1 MDKFSNSSG
10 SSCQTL
16 WFVNQLTAGLWDVY
30 NDLSPKQIMFK
41 SINPYNFLQNNPTLI
56 GVSAHDIDEGE
67 YVEYLGDFV
76 RVDNSI
82 ISDYLVQNQ
91 AINSFHPSADLDNS
105 GNLHISWLNNQQN
118 SQYYSTTALIYS
130 KLDITTNRLDG
141 VP

>member
-1 MDKFSNSSG
+1 
-10 SSCQTL
+10 
-16 WFVNQLTAGLWDVY
+16 
-30 NDLSPKQIMFK
+30 MFK

-56 GVSAHDIDEGE
+56 GTSAHDIDEGE

-91 AINSFHPSADLDNS
+91 AISTFHPSADLDNS

-118 SQYYSTTALIYS
+118 SQYKSTTELIYS

-141 VP
+141 VPEGLIFDASRTQFGPNSVIITNNYSNIASQGLDSNL